1 MSAQAIMDHAP
12 LGAIIRFSDGT
23 PRPPDRFRRKLA
35 DWENRNDKGR
45 LIRKERARVGA
56 SLNYPGGFSLHL
68 GDYGSNGVVVIK
80 FTRSFQVTTPLD
92 FEIEGLPPPGS
103 IRILRQVG
111 EVEELEYLAPD
122 ASAADEWLARNQM
135 AKVRLETVGA
145 PASPLPHAAPAIV
158 PT

>member
-12 LGAIIRFSDGT
+12 LGAIIRFSDGA
-23 PRPPDRFRRKLA
+23 PRPSDRFRRKLA

-45 LIRKERARVGA
+45 LIRKEPPRIGK

-80 FTRSFQVTTPLD
+80 FTRSFQATTRLS
-92 FEIEGLPPPGS
+92 FEIVDLPPPGS

-111 EVEELEYLAPD
+111 EGEELEYLAPD
-122 ASAADEWLARNQM
+122 AAAADEWLARNHL
-135 AKVRLETVGA
+135 AKVRIETVGA
-145 PASPLPHAAPAIV
+145 RASPLTHTAPVIV
-158 PT
+158 TS